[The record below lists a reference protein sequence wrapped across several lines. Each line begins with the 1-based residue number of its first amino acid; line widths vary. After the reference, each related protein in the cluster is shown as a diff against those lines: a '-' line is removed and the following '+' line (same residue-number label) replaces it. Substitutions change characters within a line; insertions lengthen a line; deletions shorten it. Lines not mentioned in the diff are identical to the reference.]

1 MALASPMRS
10 AASLSSP
17 KQSSSHAPR
26 LLPEVSAEALTR
38 EGRRVVQVDRVR
50 RGVPLALSMGSTPL
64 GRGGG
69 LLTQP
74 PRRFNCQRP
83 NSRTN
88 PRSQVNTVSVVS
100 VSSQVSEP
108 ERACCAR
115 HGVRVRSVP
124 GSFLRFNMPL

>member
-10 AASLSSP
+10 AASSSSP
-17 KQSSSHAPR
+17 KQSSSHALR
-26 LLPEVSAEALTR
+26 VLPEVSAEALTR
-38 EGRRVVQVDRVR
+38 EGRRVVQVDRVD

-74 PRRFNCQRP
+74 PRRFEIVSARILV
-83 NSRTN
+83 RI
-88 PRSQVNTVSVVS
+88 RVEVNTVSVVS

-124 GSFLRFNMPL
+124 GTFLRFNMPL